1 MSRIDLFKKALEAKK
16 AVKVIAGIDNFD
28 GQRVRNVVI
37 AAQKGGAHAVD
48 IAADA
53 GLIRMAKEACELPIF
68 VSATSPEMLEMAM
81 REGADA
87 LEIGNFDALYRK
99 GLRIGAEEVLDIV
112 RKTRELVGEE
122 IFLSVTIPGHI
133 SVEEQVELARALE
146 AMNIDLIQSEGACVA
161 NVNNDGARGMMEKV
175 NVSIAN
181 TMEIVNACS
190 VPVMTA
196 SGITPMT
203 ASMPF
208 AAGASAIGVGS
219 CINKLPSSLEMTA
232 TVMSIMEKVG
242 VTKEER
248 VLA

>member
-1 MSRIDLFKKALEAKK
+1 MSRIDLFKKALEEKK

-53 GLIRMAKEACELPIF
+53 GLIRMAKETCELPIF
-68 VSATSPEMLEMAM
+68 VSSTSPDMLAMAAK
-81 REGADA
+81 EGADA

-99 GLRIGAEEVLDIV
+99 GLRIGADEVLELV
-112 RKTRELVGEE
+112 RETRELVGEE

-133 SVEEQVELARALE
+133 SVAEQVELARALE
-146 AMNIDLIQSEGACVA
+146 ALDVDLIQSEGACVA

-181 TMEIVNACS
+181 TMEIINACS

-196 SGITPMT
+196 SGITPAT
-203 ASMPF
+203 ALMPF

-219 CINKLPSSLEMTA
+219 CINKLSSALEMTA

-242 VTKEER
+242 AQKEER
-248 VLA
+248 ILA

>member
-1 MSRIDLFKKALEAKK
+1 MSRIDLFKKALDAKK

-68 VSATSPEMLEMAM
+68 VSSTSPEMLAMAV

-87 LEIGNFDALYRK
+87 IEIGNFDALYRK
-99 GLRIGAEEVLDIV
+99 GLRIGADEVLAMV
-112 RKTRELVGEE
+112 KETRELVGEE
-122 IFLSVTIPGHI
+122 VFLSVTIPGHI
-133 SVEEQVELARALE
+133 DVDEQVELARALE
-146 AMNIDLIQSEGACVA
+146 VMNVDLIQSEGACVA

-181 TMEIVNACS
+181 TMEIVNVCS
-190 VPVMTA
+190 IPVMTA

-219 CINKLPSSLEMTA
+219 CVNKLSSALEMTA

-242 VTKEER
+242 AEKEER
-248 VLA
+248 IFA